1 MSTRASTARALR
13 PTPAAYGTSYWLD
26 RVGRRPAPATRLAGD
41 VETDV
46 VVVGGGPT
54 GCLTACLFARAG
66 VPVVVLEAERFGDR
80 AALDAGWIRETPG
93 VEHLIGCTL
102 WWFGHGASIRTGSRV
117 TSSPVTIRPGSSTV
131 A

>member
-1 MSTRASTARALR
+1 MSTRSSTAKAVR
-13 PTPAAYGTSYWLD
+13 PAPTAYGTSYWLD

-46 VVVGGGPT
+46 VVVGGGVT

-66 VPVVVLEAERFGDR
+66 VPVVVLEAERVGDR
-80 AALDAGWIRETPG
+80 AALDA
-93 VEHLIGCTL
+93 
-102 WWFGHGASIRTGSRV
+102 AGSSR
-117 TSSPVTIRPGSSTV
+117 RPGSTSWSCRRRS